1 MVIFR
6 SFFSITTCASLPK
19 KALNW
24 SIKVM
29 FHLTKI
35 NANQSINPTPR
46 IGLWFTRSLSAARVI
61 LALRALKRQ
70 AADAQES
77 GLRQS
82 GDSGVRECYVVA
94 LSLVFVWSV
103 IFATRSQE
111 AERPSFASRVY
122 CVFVHV
128 CFTTIIDSGLSVY
141 GAPLT
146 PQWIAP
152 MFFMG

>member
-1 MVIFR
+1 M
-6 SFFSITTCASLPK
+6 
-19 KALNW
+19 
-24 SIKVM
+24 
-29 FHLTKI
+29 
-35 NANQSINPTPR
+35 
-46 IGLWFTRSLSAARVI
+46 
-61 LALRALKRQ
+61 
-70 AADAQES
+70 
-77 GLRQS
+77 
-82 GDSGVRECYVVA
+82 VA

-111 AERPSFASRVY
+111 AEGPSFASRGY

-128 CFTTIIDSGLSVY
+128 YFTTFIDSGLSVY